1 MNTDIIKA
9 YNEYGVYAIAKNS
22 AWRTAAQTVIKGNV
36 WEHDTIKYIIKNCE
50 HGSVI
55 HAGAYF
61 GDFIPALSKN
71 CKDIVFA
78 FEPNSENYECA
89 NITCDLNNCTNVILR
104 NKALGAYKTTVNLKI
119 KQDNKSIGGLS
130 KIVSMADKD
139 TEKVFQVTIDDT
151 IPHTRPISILHLDL
165 EGHELSAL
173 KGAKNT
179 VRKWKPI
186 LIIEDNHKEYSM
198 LYNLNYVYQQTINKN
213 LIFVNNKLN
222 K

>member
-1 MNTDIIKA
+1 MNIDIIKA
-9 YNEYGVYAIAKNS
+9 HNEYGMYAIPKSS
-22 AWRTAAQTVIKGNV
+22 AWRIAAQTVIEENV

-50 HGSVI
+50 YSSII

-71 CKDIVFA
+71 CKDTVFA

-89 NITCDLNNCTNVILR
+89 SMTCNLNNCTNVILR
-104 NKALGAYKTTVNLKI
+104 RNALGDCKAKVNLKI
-119 KQDNKSIGGLS
+119 KHGSKSIGGLS
-130 KIVSMADKD
+130 KIVSIADKD
-139 TEKVFQVTIDDT
+139 TEEVLQVTIDDT

-173 KGAKNT
+173 KGAKNIIK
-179 VRKWKPI
+179 KWKPI

-198 LYNLNYVYQQTINKN
+198 LANLNYVYQRRVNKN
-213 LIFVNNKLN
+213 LIFQ
-222 K
+222 